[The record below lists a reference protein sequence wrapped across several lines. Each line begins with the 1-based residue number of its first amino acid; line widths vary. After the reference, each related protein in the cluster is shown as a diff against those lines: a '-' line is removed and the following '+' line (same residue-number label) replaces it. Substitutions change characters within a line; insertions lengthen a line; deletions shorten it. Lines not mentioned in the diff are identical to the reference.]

1 MGCFI
6 EQINGRYGSLGE
18 HMVVQSGVHLV
29 HVLHLQSD
37 VEGLRQSCDLDVVTL
52 HGHGLHFLQG
62 QNETLREVGG
72 GVGWVSAALAFR
84 IMATCA
90 AGRGGC
96 SSQAQVGTG
105 ADTHLSR
112 KQHSHRQ
119 LGLQKRNLN
128 HFYFK
133 PLRIVQ
139 KWRTLSG

>member
-62 QNETLREVGG
+62 QNETLREVG
-72 GVGWVSAALAFR
+72 VGWVSAALAFR

-112 KQHSHRQ
+112 KQHSHRR